1 MEGRTVR
8 LRLGLERDNKR
19 IFWAAFFD
27 EGAFGVYLTILPL
40 YIAQLGASPGQIGM
54 VLGVAGLAR
63 IAMLTMTS
71 YITDRVPPRQ
81 LIALTRGLGIIG
93 LAMLGLATTWW
104 FSLIGLIIVGT
115 TIVSWPTISNIIA
128 EDSRQGR
135 QRMRAF
141 TMIYTI
147 APSAALLM
155 APAMG
160 GQIAGAFGFEA
171 VFVVAGALKFTA
183 LGIYSDIRE
192 RAKPEN
198 VGYQGSLLDVGR
210 YHPVRMVCIF
220 MFATIFILT
229 IALILVPNYL
239 QDVHEVSVSYIGWL
253 GSISALGAILL
264 GVALNRISFLQQPR
278 VILMIAVG
286 AVAAAM
292 LILLFGN
299 VLWLFGLAFFLRGGY
314 FVAWSLFYA
323 LLAEVTPTWIRTRV
337 YVVAEI
343 LGESGYS
350 LAPFVAGVLFGIL
363 PALPLIVGVSASV
376 PLIVALLW
384 LSRYVSPTEPEH
396 DEANE
401 DPVEIATPPAEP
413 NA

>member
-1 MEGRTVR
+1 VR

-27 EGAFGVYLTILPL
+27 EGALGIYITILPL
-40 YIAQLGASPGQIGM
+40 YIASLGASPGQIGM
-54 VLGVAGLAR
+54 VLTIAGLTR
-63 IAMLTMTS
+63 IAMLTMSS

-93 LAMLGLATTWW
+93 LSMLGLATTWW
-104 FSLIGLIIVGT
+104 FSLIGLIVVGT

-141 TMIYTI
+141 TLIYTI
-147 APSAALLM
+147 APSAALLV
-155 APAMG
+155 APASG
-160 GQIAGAFGFEA
+160 GLVADSFGFEA
-171 VFVVAGALKFTA
+171 VFVLAGALKFAA

-192 RAKPEN
+192 RPTPDN

-210 YHPVRMVCIF
+210 NHPVRMVCLF

-229 IALILVPNYL
+229 VAIVLLPNYL
-239 QDVHEVSVSYIGWL
+239 QDVHSVSISAVGWL
-253 GSISALGAILL
+253 GSISALGSIIL

-278 VILMIAVG
+278 VILMVAVG
-286 AVAAAM
+286 AVGVAM
-292 LILLFGN
+292 LILLLGN
-299 VLWLFGLAFFLRGGY
+299 VLWLFALAFFLRGGY

-323 LLAEVTPTWIRTRV
+323 LLAEVTPSWLRTRV

-350 LAPFVAGVLFGIL
+350 LAPVVAGVMFGIF
-363 PALPLIVGVSASV
+363 PALPLIAGLAAVV
-376 PLIVALLW
+376 PLMIALLW
-384 LSRYVSPTEPEH
+384 LSRYVSPSEPDPEGDATETAGELPRTTT
-396 DEANE
+396 A
-401 DPVEIATPPAEP
+401 PG
-413 NA
+413 